1 VVKVKCFENHPPGA
15 KEAAEKLRR
24 AGESPEKHPSG
35 AKARV
40 DFTATYGTRPRGYPG
55 RALSKQCLNIRFS
68 AACKAR
74 RLLSTI
80 FGTAEAVPFQ
90 NTTLTIGC

>member
-1 VVKVKCFENHPPGA
+1 MTASGTVRYLLTVVRYELVVKVESFENHPPGA

-40 DFTATYGTRPRGYPG
+40 DFTA
-55 RALSKQCLNIRFS
+55 S
-68 AACKAR
+68 
-74 RLLSTI
+74 

-90 NTTLTIGC
+90 NTTLTTGC